1 MKTINQSLAF
11 QGQWRSYQA
20 RVLEQVT
27 THMRDGKIHI
37 VAAPG
42 SGKTTLGIE
51 LIRRL
56 GEPCLILSPS
66 VNIRDQWIARIKEA
80 FLPPGTDTAGL
91 LSVSLREPAPI
102 TAITYQALHS
112 GISRYRGKGEAES
125 REEDEED
132 ELGTEAK
139 ASRLGTE
146 AEAGKLEEA
155 EAVKRET
162 ETVDYSDFDFYATVK
177 AAGIRTICLD
187 EAHHLR
193 SEWWKALEEMMKTLT
208 GVRVIS
214 LTATPPYDS
223 TPAEWERYDS
233 LCGPIDEEI
242 IVPELVKEGSLCP
255 HQDYV
260 YFNMPTKEEEQA
272 VLAFR
277 QGADRMMQ
285 HLLDS
290 REFAAVVKTHIGL
303 GRPLAHADQFL
314 EEPAYLTAILIYLEQ
329 AGIPFSK
336 ELVRLLGAKGK
347 LPPMSPRFMEKL
359 LQGILYDDRD
369 SYMCDNGYR
378 EQLIA
383 ELKAESLIQ
392 KNKVSMSSQESVNK
406 LLRTSKGKIRS
417 IMEIVKAEH
426 RNLGEELRLLILTD
440 YIKKEML
447 PAVGNPEKPVNEL
460 GVVPI
465 FENIRRELSGLA
477 GLRVGVLSGS
487 VVIIPEE
494 AKGALENLFE
504 ARGITG
510 SLKECG
516 APGYYLVTVSGTE
529 YTASA
534 LLTELFGQG
543 FIRVLIGTKSLLGEG
558 WDSPSI
564 NSLILASFVGSF
576 MLSNQMRGRAIR
588 TMKGKPDKV
597 SNIWHLVCMEPE
609 ALFGSRS
616 AEESQS
622 NVAEPHRSA
631 KDYGGEES
639 EDFATLRRRFEGFLG
654 VHYDADVIE
663 NGFERLTF
671 AQPPYGKGRV
681 NSMNQKMLKLA
692 ADRPALRK
700 RWEDSLAIVEN
711 MQVTDEV
718 GINKKALQPGVLGIN
733 ALLLLLVPFIFVVFL
748 FGSRGGET
756 MVSFIAAMFVNN
768 NPLPATIVVISVLFC
783 NILFVM
789 RKLLNRMSP
798 WSRLRSIGNAVM
810 RALQKSGHIIS
821 PHVGVKVEA
830 ADRLDMLTFIYLK
843 GGTLREKTVFSQ
855 AVCEFFAEVDNQR
868 YLLRSTSR
876 FPVLCKYFIMPE
888 LFSKR
893 REDGEI
899 FVAEIKKPLGPYEM
913 IYTRSAEGRKILLEA
928 RMKAYGNINNRLLQR
943 KKRVKSAFE

>member
-11 QGQWRSYQA
+11 QGKWRSYQA

-66 VNIRDQWIARIKEA
+66 INIRDQWIARIKEA
-80 FLPPGTDTAGL
+80 FLMPGTDTAGL
-91 LSVSLREPAPI
+91 LSVSLREAAPI
-102 TAITYQALHS
+102 TVITYQALHS
-112 GISRYRGKGEAES
+112 GIRRYRGKEEAES
-125 REEDEED
+125 SYEGEEDKPDTESEE
-132 ELGTEAK
+132 
-139 ASRLGTE
+139 
-146 AEAGKLEEA
+146 GKR
-155 EAVKRET
+155 VI
-162 ETVDYSDFDFYATVK
+162 ETVDYSDFDFYATVR
-177 AAGIRTICLD
+177 AVGIRTICLD

-208 GVRVIS
+208 DVKVIS

-223 TPAEWERYDS
+223 TPAEWERYSS

-260 YFNMPTKEEEQA
+260 YFNMPTKDEEKA

-277 QGADRMMQ
+277 QGAERMMQ
-285 HLLDS
+285 HLLAS
-290 REFAAVVKTHIGL
+290 REFADVVKTHIGL
-303 GRPLAHADQFL
+303 GSPLAHADQFL

-329 AGIPFSK
+329 AGIPFSR

-347 LPPMSPRFMEKL
+347 LPPMSPYFMEKL
-359 LQGILYDDRD
+359 LQGILYDDRE
-369 SYMCDNGYR
+369 SYMCDNVYR

-417 IMEIVKAEH
+417 ILEIVKAEH
-426 RNLGEELRLLILTD
+426 RNLGEELRLLVLTD

-447 PAVGNPEKPVNEL
+447 SAVGNLDKPVNEL

-504 ARGITG
+504 ARGIMG
-510 SLKECG
+510 NIKECG

-529 YTASA
+529 YTASS

-588 TMKGKPDKV
+588 TMKDKPDKV
-597 SNIWHLVCMEPE
+597 SNIWHLVCMEPDS
-609 ALFGSRS
+609 LFRSRTAEETQSNS
-616 AEESQS
+616 AEI
-622 NVAEPHRSA
+622 HRSG
-631 KDYGGEES
+631 KDYGGGES
-639 EDFATLRRRFEGFLG
+639 EDFSTLRRRFEGFLG

-671 AQPPYGKGRV
+671 ARPPYGKGRV
-681 NSMNQKMLKLA
+681 NSMNQSMLKLA

-711 MQVTDEV
+711 MQVIDEV
-718 GINKKALQPGVLGIN
+718 GVHKKALQPAVLGIN
-733 ALLLLLVPFIFVVFL
+733 ALLLVFVPLLYICVFL
-748 FGSRGGET
+748 FGSRGGT
-756 MVSFIAAMFVNN
+756 MVDIIAKMFFNS
-768 NPLPATIVVISVLFC
+768 NPVPAAIMVISVLIGI
-783 NILFVM
+783 ILHVVY
-789 RKLLNRMSP
+789 KLLKQMSP
-798 WSRLRSIGNAVM
+798 WGRLRGIGNSVM
-810 RALQKSGHIIS
+810 RALQKSGHIVS
-821 PHVGVKVEA
+821 PHVGVKVES
-830 ADRLDMLTFIYLK
+830 DEKQDWLSFIYLK
-843 GGTLREKTVFSQ
+843 GGTLREKTVFAQ

-868 YLLRSTSR
+868 YLLRSNSR
-876 FPVLCKYFIMPE
+876 VPVMCKYFVMPE

-899 FVAEIKKPLGPYEM
+899 FRAELKKPLGSYEM
-913 IYTRSAEGRKILLEA
+913 IYTRSEEGRKVLLEA
-928 RMKAYGNINNRLLQR
+928 RMKAYGNISNRLLQR